1 MAEETKAKAQK
12 ETKEANEIRDAAVK
26 EKDAVIKEKDAAVKE
41 KDAVV
46 KELRFTQAA
55 WLDNV
60 VRHILVRRCRKSRMR
75 GRQSGER

>member
-1 MAEETKAKAQK
+1 MAEEAKAKAQK

-26 EKDAVIKEKDAAVKE
+26 EKDAVIKE

-60 VRHILVRRCRKSRMR
+60 VRHILVRRCRKRRMR

>member
-1 MAEETKAKAQK
+1 MAEEAKAKAQK
-12 ETKEANEIRDAAVK
+12 ETKEANEIR
-26 EKDAVIKEKDAAVKE
+26 DAAVKE